1 MGTEPSTLVSTSE
14 AVAVALRALDTE
26 LPSFASAARAP
37 RTREAYRFQLEA
49 FSAWLSERGLGTAW
63 AEPRTVALYVR
74 HRATVGGARGPWKV
88 SSLAQA
94 LAAISEAAK
103 AAGLPSPRES
113 SIVREEWKGLR
124 RTVGTAPD
132 RAAPLLAADLARVVD
147 ALPATLGGLRDRALL
162 VLGFACA
169 LRRSELAALDVAD
182 LRFTPDGLVIT
193 VRRSKVDQEGEGATI
208 GAPYGSNPSTCP
220 VRTVRAWLE
229 AVGTAEGPVFRSV
242 DRHGNVGGAL
252 AGAEVAR
259 IVKRSAARI
268 GADPSAFSGHSLRA
282 GLATSASAAGRDD
295 RAIMRQGRWKSRTM
309 VDRYVRD
316 GSLFRDNAAAGL
328 L

>member
-1 MGTEPSTLVSTSE
+1 MGTELVGRTE
-14 AVAVALRALDTE
+14 TVAMTIRALDAE
-26 LPSFASAARAP
+26 LPSFASAARSE
-37 RTREAYRFQLEA
+37 RTRAAYRFQLEA
-49 FSAWLSERGLGTAW
+49 FSAWLSAHGLGTAW
-63 AEPRTVALYVR
+63 AEPSTVALYIR

-94 LAAISEAAK
+94 LAAISEATK

-147 ALPATLGGLRDRALL
+147 ALPDTVGGLRDRALL

-169 LRRSELAALDVAD
+169 LRRSELVALDVAD
-182 LRFTPDGLVIT
+182 LRFTRDGLVIT
-193 VRRSKVDQEGEGATI
+193 VRRSKVDQEGEGTTI
-208 GAPYGSNPSTCP
+208 GAPYGSNPATCP
-220 VRTVRAWLE
+220 VRSVRAWLE
-229 AVGTAEGPVFRSV
+229 AAGVADGPVFRAV
-242 DRHGNVGGAL
+242 NRAGRIGGAL
-252 AGAEVAR
+252 DGTDVAR
-259 IVKRSAARI
+259 IVRRSVARI
-268 GADPSAFSGHSLRA
+268 GMDPAAFSGHSLRA

-295 RAIMRQGRWKSRTM
+295 RAIMRQGRWRSRTM
-309 VDRYVRD
+309 VDRYVRE